1 MKRVQSESHW
11 VELIYVESVQ
21 FCLLQE
27 IFGFLYQLRMGL
39 GIKLISKKGGIKMQ
53 VYQNKEAPLE
63 RILIQIVSAI
73 SCVWNIFCRKFLF
86 QKVQT
91 VKNPVLMHFC
101 CILDVVF
108 SQRIHREQRCIL
120 PFITVCPLQNLCF
133 IDPVICID
141 FAAIPIWD
149 KKKREPNKLPK

>member
-1 MKRVQSESHW
+1 MQDLSSFVYYKKFFVFRTSSEWAENKINKKKRWHKNV
-11 VELIYVESVQ
+11 
-21 FCLLQE
+21 
-27 IFGFLYQLRMGL
+27 
-39 GIKLISKKGGIKMQ
+39 Q

-133 IDPVICID
+133 IDPVICVD
-141 FAAIPIWD
+141 FAEIPIWD
-149 KKKREPNKLPK
+149 KKREPNKLPK

>member
-1 MKRVQSESHW
+1 
-11 VELIYVESVQ
+11 
-21 FCLLQE
+21 
-27 IFGFLYQLRMGL
+27 
-39 GIKLISKKGGIKMQ
+39 MQ
-53 VYQNKEAPLE
+53 EAPLE

-141 FAAIPIWD
+141 FAEIPIWD
-149 KKKREPNKLPK
+149 LKKVSQTNSQNNRIIMNFDQFSDFLLFMKCKFSYEHTVYAYCILLYSKSRTVLAGQQS